1 MNVGITVSR
10 SARRYRDRLAV
21 FDDRRELSYRELDRR
36 SNQLANYILEG
47 AGLERGDRVAFFAH
61 NRIEVAEV
69 LLGCAKAGV
78 VYIGLNFRLSENELN
93 HIFANSEPALVI
105 TEGES
110 RELLEAANV
119 ENGAPLIDLDED
131 GPNGYEGKLSQA
143 SERNPVTLH
152 DVWPEDDLCI
162 VYTSGTTGTPKG
174 ILFDHARVI
183 QHSTVAA
190 LEYEF
195 DHETRYMMAIPHNS
209 SDRIATVPVL
219 MRGGSIGFYDG
230 RGFDGL
236 KYAHTLEEWR
246 ATHSYLVPTQ
256 VYRLL
261 DQLPHDS
268 NALATIKTL
277 GYGAAPTAPE
287 RSHEM
292 VERFGPIFNQLYGMA
307 EIASIGTILRK
318 SDHKLALEERPELF
332 ASCGQP
338 SYAVDT
344 RVVDEDMNDV
354 SPGERGEVIF
364 GTPHA
369 MKCYYRDPERT
380 AKTLVDGW
388 VRSGDI
394 GEVDDQGYIYIVDRI
409 KDLII
414 VGGHNI
420 APTEIEA
427 VLHHHPDILEVGVIG
442 VPHAE
447 WGESVLAAVA
457 LRPGAETTAEEIHE
471 WCKAEPSLPTVKTPA
486 QVEILDALPKNAIG
500 KIAKAELR
508 ERYWTGARRV

>member
-1 MNVGITVSR
+1 MNVGMTVNR
-10 SARRYRDRLAV
+10 SARRYRDRVAV
-21 FDDRRELSYRELDRR
+21 WDGRRELSHRELDRR
-36 SNQLANYILEG
+36 SNQLANYLLD
-47 AGLERGDRVAFFAH
+47 GLGLQRGDRVAFFAH
-61 NRIEVAEV
+61 NRFEVAEV
-69 LLGCAKAGV
+69 LFGCAKAGV
-78 VYIGLNFRLSENELN
+78 VYIGLNFRLSESELA
-93 HIFANSEPALVI
+93 HVFANSEPALVI

-110 RELLEAANV
+110 RELLETANA

-131 GPNGYEGKLSQA
+131 GPGGYEGKLAGA
-143 SERNPVTLH
+143 SDRNPDTLH
-152 DVWPEDDLCI
+152 EIRPEDDLCI

-174 ILFDHARVI
+174 ILFDHGRVI

-219 MRGGSIGFYDG
+219 NMGGSVGFYDG
-230 RGFDGL
+230 RGFDGVA
-236 KYAHTLEEWR
+236 YAETLEDWR

-261 DQLPHDS
+261 DQLPADS
-268 NALATIKTL
+268 QALATIKTL
-277 GYGAAPTAPE
+277 GYGAAPMAPE
-287 RSHEM
+287 RSREM

-307 EIASIGTILRK
+307 EICSIGTILRK
-318 SDHKLALEERPELF
+318 SDHALGLAERPELF
-332 ASCGQP
+332 GSCGQP

-344 RVVDEDMNDV
+344 RVVDEEMNDV
-354 SPGERGEVIF
+354 GPGERGEVVF

-380 AKTLVDGW
+380 AETLIDDW
-388 VRSGDI
+388 VHSGDI
-394 GEVDDQGYIYIVDRI
+394 GEVDEQGYIYIVDRI

-427 VLHHHPDILEVGVIG
+427 VMHRHPDILEVGVIG

-457 LRPGAETTAEEIHE
+457 LRPGAETSAEEIQN
-471 WCKAEPSLPTVKTPA
+471 WCREEPSLPTVKTPA
-486 QVEILDALPKNAIG
+486 RVEIVDSLPKNAIG
-500 KIAKAELR
+500 KIAKGELR
-508 ERYWTGARRV
+508 ERYWIGARRV

>member
-1 MNVGITVSR
+1 MNVGMVVNR
-10 SARRYRDRLAV
+10 SARRYKERVAV
-21 FDDRRELSYRELDRR
+21 FDDRRELSYVELDRR
-36 SNQLANYILEG
+36 SNRLANYLLD
-47 AGLERGDRVAFFAH
+47 GLGLARGDRVAFFAH
-61 NRIEVAEV
+61 NRFEVAEV

-78 VYIGLNFRLSENELN
+78 VYIGLNFRLSESELE
-93 HIFANSEPALVI
+93 HIFGNSEPALVI

-110 RELLEAANV
+110 RELLEAANATL
-119 ENGAPLIDLDED
+119 GAPLVDLDGD
-131 GPNGYEGKLSQA
+131 GPQGYEQLLAGA
-143 SERNPVTLH
+143 SERNPATLH
-152 DVWPEDDLCI
+152 DVWPQDDLCI

-174 ILFDHARVI
+174 ILFDHARVL

-219 MRGGSIGFYDG
+219 TMGGAVGFFDG
-230 RGFDGL
+230 RGFDGV
-236 KYAHTLEEWR
+236 KYARKLEEWR

-261 DQLPHDS
+261 DQLPS
-268 NALATIKTL
+268 GSQALATIRTL

-287 RSHEM
+287 RSQEM
-292 VERFGPIFNQLYGMA
+292 CERFGPIFNQLYGMA

-318 SDHKLALEERPELF
+318 SDHELALAGRPELF

-344 RVVDEDMNDV
+344 RVVDEEMNDV

-394 GEVDDQGYIYIVDRI
+394 GEVDEQGYIYIVDRI

-427 VLHHHPDILEVGVIG
+427 VMHHHPDVLEVGVIG

-457 LRPGAETTAEEIHE
+457 LRPDAASDAEQILA
-471 WCKAEPSLPTVKTPA
+471 WCKAEPSLPTVKTPSR
-486 QVEILDALPKNAIG
+486 VEVLEELPKNAIG

-508 ERYWTGARRV
+508 DRYWTGERRV